1 MATLVINGDITS
13 NDMQEIYDWFG
24 YDATSPK
31 KVRDALDNKPDGEK
45 LIVQINSPGGLVTAG
60 QEIYS
65 MLRERNDVEIQITG
79 MACSAAS
86 IIAMAGPCYMSE
98 PSMLMIHN
106 VSSSADGDYHDMQK
120 MSDILKELNKALAN
134 AYVAKTGKELKD
146 VLKLMDNETWLPAKQ
161 AIEEGFADG
170 YIPREDKAVNAFGS
184 SPRITQEQIKAFQDA
199 KFKEREDKA
208 RKDSLIN
215 DLYKY
220 GV

>member
-1 MATLVINGDITS
+1 MATVVVNGDIVS

-24 YDATSPK
+24 YDATSPNLI
-31 KVRDALDNKPDGEK
+31 RNAIDSKPEGEK

-86 IIAMAGPCYMSE
+86 IIAMAGPCFMSE
-98 PSMLMIHN
+98 PSMMMIHN
-106 VSSSADGDYHDMQK
+106 VSSQASGDYHDMQK
-120 MSDILKELNKALAN
+120 TAETLKELNKALAN
-134 AYVAKTGKELKD
+134 AYVAKTGKDLKE
-146 VLKLMDNETWLPAKQ
+146 VLKMMDNETWIPAKE
-161 AIEEGFADG
+161 AIEQGFADG
-170 YIPREDKAVNAFGS
+170 FIPREDTAVNAFGS
-184 SPRITQEQIKAFQDA
+184 SPRITEDQIKTFQKA
-199 KFKEREDKA
+199 KAKEREDKA